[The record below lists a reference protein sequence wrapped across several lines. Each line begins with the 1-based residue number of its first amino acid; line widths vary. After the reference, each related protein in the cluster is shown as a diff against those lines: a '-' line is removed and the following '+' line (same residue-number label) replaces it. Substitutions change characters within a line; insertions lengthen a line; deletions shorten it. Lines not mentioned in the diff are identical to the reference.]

1 MTKNKLAFAIA
12 TMGIVFW
19 AAMLAVG
26 AQTGAQMTRQEIAG
40 IRNMTQVDP
49 TIACA
54 GATDTAAI
62 PELAKRGFKSIVN
75 LRLASERDANVDAAK
90 AAAATAGIRYIHLP
104 FDVANPDETV
114 VDRFIAAVSDSG
126 NQPVFIH
133 CGSANRAAGLLMIK
147 RVVVDGWDSAKAENE
162 ARAIGLSNPT
172 LRDWVLA
179 QIAKRKRQQGA

>member
-1 MTKNKLAFAIA
+1 MSKNKLAFAIA
-12 TMGIVFW
+12 TIGIAFW
-19 AAMLAVG
+19 ATMLAVG
-26 AQTGAQMTRQEIAG
+26 AEGQAQMTRQEIAG

-54 GATDTAAI
+54 GATDAAAI

-75 LRLASERDANVDAAK
+75 LRLASERDANVDDAK
-90 AAAATAGIRYIHLP
+90 AAAAAAGIRYIHIP
-104 FDVANPDETV
+104 FDVANPDDAI
-114 VDRFIAAVSDSG
+114 VDRFIAAVSDSA
-126 NQPVFIH
+126 NQPVFVH

-147 RVVVDGWDSAKAENE
+147 RVTVDGWDTAKAESE

-179 QIAKRKRQQGA
+179 QIAKRKR

>member
-1 MTKNKLAFAIA
+1 MTKNRIAFAIA
-12 TMGIVFW
+12 SAGIVFW
-19 AAMLAVG
+19 ATMLVVG
-26 AQTGAQMTRQEIAG
+26 ADSAPQLARQEMAG
-40 IRNMTQVDP
+40 VRNMTQVDP

-54 GATDTAAI
+54 GATDAAAI
-62 PELAKRGFKSIVN
+62 PEIAKRGFKSIVN

-104 FDVANPDETV
+104 FDVANPDETI

-126 NQPVFIH
+126 NQPVFVH

-147 RVVVDGWDSAKAENE
+147 RVTVDGWDTARAETE

-179 QIAKRKRQQGA
+179 QIAKRKR

>member
-1 MTKNKLAFAIA
+1 MTRNKLAFIIA
-12 TMGIVFW
+12 TLGVAFW
-19 AAMLAVG
+19 ATMLVVG
-26 AQTGAQMTRQEIAG
+26 AEEAQAPGQMTRVEMPG
-40 IRNMTQVDP
+40 VRNMTQVDP

-54 GATDTAAI
+54 GATDAAAI
-62 PELAKRGFKSIVN
+62 PEIAKRGYKAIIN

-90 AAAATAGIRYIHLP
+90 SAAASAGIRYIHLP
-104 FDVANPDETV
+104 FDVANPDEAI

-147 RVVVDGWDSAKAENE
+147 RVVADGWDTAKAEAE
-162 ARAIGLSNPT
+162 ARAIGLSNPS

-179 QIAKRKRQQGA
+179 QIAKRKR